1 MRIMRF
7 FKPKSQPPQGYRNPD
22 KWTAQHVNHVCIAV
36 VNMVIRPTIVA
47 HRPRRHDHQN
57 SRGPAP
63 SLVTR
68 SSKGRSQPI
77 PNQSHGH
84 NSPRKYTLGT
94 HSPSTPGSV
103 YVTSGLPMKP
113 MRQVGPRADKCQV
126 EGESRSKKL
135 CVGRRERAESEMV

>member
-1 MRIMRF
+1 MDCPARESRVHCCGEHGHPTYYCSTQSPASLPPE
-7 FKPKSQPPQGYRNPD
+7 FK
-22 KWTAQHVNHVCIAV
+22 
-36 VNMVIRPTIVA
+36 
-47 HRPRRHDHQN
+47 
-57 SRGPAP
+57 GPAP
-63 SLVTR
+63 SLFTR

-126 EGESRSKKL
+126 EGEFRNYVSDDGNGLNRRWCISDRSL
-135 CVGRRERAESEMV
+135 SLAMYSWIPR